1 MIKSTNIFF
10 VTSLLGVVILISVAS
25 YLYQVRQ
32 NFQEYKSNF
41 QDNVGTYKKQAT
53 DPEKL
58 IHLQVKEID
67 LSGDYARIEHLMTK
81 YFKRSLDFENK
92 YRQQK
97 NDLKVNDIFNLAEL
111 KQDPSLS
118 GSELAL
124 TRADYLF
131 IEMYQEKSQMF
142 DQLLIDANQIELS
155 THKKTDQFH
164 QNFDRFFTQYVKTQ
178 EQILN
183 LEKHNLALKRSM
195 LSLLKENPWT
205 IENDQLVFKDPLD
218 QKQYQQLQ
226 NEIEKNHTQKITMQ
240 EQALG
245 LFLTLYS

>member
-1 MIKSTNIFF
+1 MIKSSNIFL
-10 VTSLLGVVILISVAS
+10 VTSLLGIVILISVAI
-25 YLYQVRQ
+25 YLHQVRQ
-32 NFQEYKSNF
+32 NFQDYKNNF
-41 QDNVGTYKKQAT
+41 QENVTLFKKQAT
-53 DPEKL
+53 DPDKI

-81 YFKRSLDFENK
+81 YFQRSLDFENK

-97 NDLKVNDIFNLAEL
+97 NDLKVNELFSLAEL
-111 KQDPSLS
+111 KQDSSLS

-164 QNFDRFFTQYVKTQ
+164 QNFDRFFTKYVKTQ
-178 EQILN
+178 EHILN
-183 LEKHNLALKRSM
+183 LEKQNLSLKRSM
-195 LSLLKENPWT
+195 LRLLKENPWT
-205 IENDQLVFKDPLD
+205 IESDQLVFKDPLN
-218 QKQYQQLQ
+218 QNQFQQLQ
-226 NEIEKNHTQKITMQ
+226 NEIEKNHSKKIVMQ
-240 EQALG
+240 EQALK